1 MLFKAIYLISS
12 GLSCEEKN
20 RPRRPGHFLLRTP
33 QIGDT
38 PSQNRE
44 WKRHTGKTVDKTDL
58 QRDEFFQELKRIRE
72 SKGLRLEDISNRYK
86 IRPSFLESIE
96 SGSFEDLPE
105 PVYTKTFIKTY
116 AGLLGVDTGPILAR
130 YAKYIEQTM
139 PAPPPEA
146 PREQVR
152 EARAE
157 NAIFDRLGSMGSR
170 IGWAVLALTV
180 VVILGIYVFQ
190 DSGERPVPAKTVAR
204 EAVKPAEKPPETPPA
219 EAPQPPAVQQPDA
232 ASQQQA
238 PSQTVAP
245 TQAAAPT
252 LTAAPEQKKPEA
264 PPPAEKKEPPPPAPS
279 AAGALSLTI
288 EATEAAW
295 VQVKADRTPAV
306 QKLMQAGEKLTTE
319 AKERITLDLGN
330 AGGVQITFQGQSLG
344 SPGKRGEV
352 IHLVYPEG
360 KRTEKKKPEELKP
373 ATE

>member
-1 MLFKAIYLISS
+1 M
-12 GLSCEEKN
+12 
-20 RPRRPGHFLLRTP
+20 
-33 QIGDT
+33 
-38 PSQNRE
+38 
-44 WKRHTGKTVDKTDL
+44 DKTEL

-72 SKGLRLEDISNRYK
+72 SKGLRLEDMARRYK

-105 PVYTKTFIKTY
+105 PVYTKTFVKTY
-116 AGLLGVDTGPILAR
+116 AGLLGVDAGPILAR
-130 YAKYIEQTM
+130 YAKYIEKTM

-146 PREQVR
+146 PEKQIR

-170 IGWAVLALTV
+170 LSWAFLALAV

-190 DSGERPVPAKTVAR
+190 DGSEKPFPAKTVAR
-204 EAVKPAEKPPETPPA
+204 EAVKPAEKLPESPPA
-219 EAPQPPAVQQPDA
+219 EAPQAPAVQQPDA

-238 PSQTVAP
+238 PAQTAAP
-245 TQAAAPT
+245 TQ
-252 LTAAPEQKKPEA
+252 TAAPEQKKPEA
-264 PPPAEKKEPPPPAPS
+264 PPPAEKKELPPPAPS

-295 VQVKADRTPAV
+295 VQVKADKTPAV

-319 AKERITLDLGN
+319 AKERITVDLGN